1 MAAKAYQRTYTH
13 LQAITKATV
22 SLDARGVANDELAT
36 VNGKLA
42 QIVKTKG
49 DLVTLQVF
57 SGTEGIPTDAEVS
70 FHGAPPTLVVGDQ
83 LAGRRLHPSAGAFG
97 PGIPARHQPD
107 RLLAAG
113 GLPPGQR
120 RVLPRHQDDLP
131 DQRAGVK
138 DPQAAAQH
146 RPVPQVI
153 PKFIKAHPGGRAC
166 RQNHGRSCLF
176 HLSVLVCPAYAKARY
191 IL

>member
-83 LAGRRLHPSAGAFG
+83 LAGRFFNASAG
-97 PGIPARHQPD
+97 PST
-107 RLLAAG
+107 AA
-113 GLPPGQR
+113 
-120 RVLPRHQDDLP
+120 
-131 DQRAGVK
+131 
-138 DPQAAAQH
+138 
-146 RPVPQVI
+146 
-153 PKFIKAHPGGRAC
+153 PK
-166 RQNHGRSCLF
+166 S
-176 HLSVLVCPAYAKARY
+176 KARSAKSAGRP
-191 IL
+191 

>member
-1 MAAKAYQRTYTH
+1 MKQQLT
-13 LQAITKATV
+13 
-22 SLDARGVANDELAT
+22 
-36 VNGKLA
+36 
-42 QIVKTKG
+42 IVKVGGAVVEDPAQLDCLLTGFCRLGGRKALVHGGGRRAPFGRALKRRLDDRLGDKG
-49 DLVTLQVF
+49 P
-57 SGTEGIPTDAEVS
+57 GR
-70 FHGAPPTLVVGDQ
+70 VVDGDQ

-113 GLPPGQR
+113 GLPPGQH

-131 DQRAGVK
+131 DQRAAVK
-138 DPQAAAQH
+138 GPQAAAQH